1 MAEDYQDEIEYS
13 EDLPEELKKNLTKR
27 SVNVSGDIRQTIL
40 RLLGDHGELNINQL
54 FIGVYRSKE
63 LVLKRSAMAAHL
75 KALRERGIVESPVR
89 GTFALTGKGQD
100 LYDKAAG
107 L

>member
-1 MAEDYQDEIEYS
+1 MADDYQDEIEYS
-13 EDLPEELKKNLTKR
+13 DDLPDELKQNLTKR
-27 SVNVSGDIRQTIL
+27 TVSVGGGIRPTLL

-54 FIGVYRSKE
+54 LIGVYRSKE

-75 KALRERGIVESPVR
+75 KALREREIVKSPVR
-89 GTFALTGKGQD
+89 GTYALTEKGQD